1 MAAYGWVAERSAMNS
16 TEPDLERAGLLVA
29 AGTEWFPAEATGAFL
44 ASTTRAIGRPTS
56 RRRLACSANR

>member
-1 MAAYGWVAERSAMNS
+1 MNS